1 MKTILNISVLT
12 FLLVA
17 VPRLCFAYV
26 AVEHV
31 SKERAK
37 ELGME
42 IRSGTAGPDAVRVEL
57 EFEDKG
63 ALKDFRRVDLEIK
76 EGEKLL
82 VRSSLREEESK
93 PGHVV
98 VPGHIVVSFA
108 ADRAHLE
115 KSTLRVA
122 VGVRAGSVY
131 ELPVKDFVDL
141 AKINE
146 KATAATRAESRLQF
160 RLVTDADDAAP
171 ADTLTDSGSKEQL
184 RVRREALLD
193 ESAVSS
199 ATVAKAPADG
209 GVQIEVI
216 FTEAGAKRF
225 AEITG
230 ASVGKRLAMVF
241 DGKLLSAP
249 TIRSVIRDKAVIT
262 GKFTTGEAEA
272 IAKALNRPN
281 P

>member
-1 MKTILNISVLT
+1 M
-12 FLLVA
+12 
-17 VPRLCFAYV
+17 
-26 AVEHV
+26 
-31 SKERAK
+31 
-37 ELGME
+37 
-42 IRSGTAGPDAVRVEL
+42 EL
-57 EFEDKG
+57 EFEAKG
-63 ALKDFRRVDLEIK
+63 ALKEFRRVDLEIK

-108 ADRAHLE
+108 ADRVHLDN
-115 KSTLRVA
+115 STLWVV

-131 ELPVKDFVDL
+131 EIPVKDFVDL
-141 AKINE
+141 EKINE
-146 KATAATRAESRLQF
+146 KAKAATRAAPRLQF
-160 RLVTDADDAAP
+160 RLVADADDAAP
-171 ADTLTDSGSKEQL
+171 ADTLADSGSKEQL
-184 RVRREALLD
+184 RVRREVLLD

-209 GVQIEVI
+209 GAQIEVV

-230 ASVGKRLAMVF
+230 ADIGKQLAMVF

-249 TIRSVIRDKAVIT
+249 TIRSVIHDKAVIT
-262 GKFTTGEAEA
+262 GKFTDAEA
-272 IAKALNRPN
+272 KAIAETLNDRAKAGATMDK
-281 P
+281 